1 MKKKVAVLLAMA
13 MAAGVLSGC
22 GGSGGKETT
31 AAATEAADAK
41 ETTAA
46 EKETE
51 KETEK
56 ADEGERKQALS
67 VSLDAEPDSL
77 DLAKVSDMYSTTVV
91 SQMIEGLTA
100 IRVDENGAETVEPGM
115 AESWESSEDQMT
127 WTFHLRDAKWE
138 DGVDVKAGDFEY
150 AIKRIL
156 NPETASPISGN
167 ILFIKNAEE
176 AVAGSVG
183 IDEVGVK
190 ALDDK
195 TLEIQ
200 LAYPAPY
207 FLSSCAGSSMLPMRQ
222 DIVEANGDSYG
233 TEADKIV
240 GNGPFSLKEWVHNS
254 KISYVKNPSYWNA
267 DAVKLEELTM
277 KIINEETARIG
288 EFENGGIDVVP
299 VSTAEWVE
307 KLDQN
312 KDYVKK
318 VVSLPRTVYL
328 FFNQEVELFS
338 NEKVRQ
344 AFSIAL
350 NREEIA
356 SEVYQGMQEPAYGWI
371 PNSMQVDGVNFREM
385 AGEPIQELI
394 EENPDPKALL
404 IEGLKE
410 LGMSEDPSQVTVQLM
425 SRNTSQDIAE
435 YFQYTFNTV
444 LGVNVEIDP
453 VEWPVFQERN
463 RGLDYEMGFK
473 SYGADFDDP
482 YSMMQ
487 LWMTGVKTVP
497 TGWSNEEYD
506 RLMTEASQSLDK
518 ELRAKDYKE
527 AEALVL
533 RTATICPYAYSTDIS
548 YSKNYVKNI
557 MEPVFSSTLYKYS
570 YIE

>member
-1 MKKKVAVLLAMA
+1 MNLR
-13 MAAGVLSGC
+13 
-22 GGSGGKETT
+22 T
-31 AAATEAADAK
+31 AA
-41 ETTAA
+41 
-46 EKETE
+46 
-51 KETEK
+51 
-56 ADEGERKQALS
+56 
-67 VSLDAEPDSL
+67 
-77 DLAKVSDMYSTTVV
+77 
-91 SQMIEGLTA
+91 
-100 IRVDENGAETVEPGM
+100 
-115 AESWESSEDQMT
+115 
-127 WTFHLRDAKWE
+127 
-138 DGVDVKAGDFEY
+138 
-150 AIKRIL
+150 
-156 NPETASPISGN
+156 
-167 ILFIKNAEE
+167 
-176 AVAGSVG
+176 
-183 IDEVGVK
+183 
-190 ALDDK
+190 
-195 TLEIQ
+195 
-200 LAYPAPY
+200 
-207 FLSSCAGSSMLPMRQ
+207 
-222 DIVEANGDSYG
+222 
-233 TEADKIV
+233 
-240 GNGPFSLKEWVHNS
+240 
-254 KISYVKNPSYWNA
+254 
-267 DAVKLEELTM
+267 
-277 KIINEETARIG
+277 
-288 EFENGGIDVVP
+288 DVVP

-318 VVSLPRTVYL
+318 VVSLPRTEYL